1 MTFAIF
7 YLSPKLKH
15 EVIRLLFFVQ
25 QLLSFN
31 ITDDRMIG
39 HKRYC
44 TICLAKPTPFSSFCL
59 DVENGLFTGN
69 IYGRNYGRLNR

>member
-7 YLSPKLKH
+7 YPTKTKH
-15 EVIRLLFFVQ
+15 ELIKVLFFV